1 MASLR
6 PGSRGLRYDA
16 LHCVGGVSIDGD
28 TVLGT
33 DESSLVTVNATLLIR
48 KVDDS
53 GMVATP
59 GIRGEVVF
67 NEDYS
72 KVYLCT
78 NGDPVAATWRSN
90 AYIAG
95 PATIGGDLVC
105 GGTLTVTSDATVS
118 GDLVVNGKADIVGDL
133 TIHGDAALAMSGSNV
148 VACVG
153 AFLPR
158 QVAGPGMANTP
169 GTESEIVYNLADGVA
184 YVCTA
189 TDPVAA
195 TWAALN

>member
-53 GMVATP
+53 GIVATP
-59 GIRGEVVF
+59 GIRGEL
-67 NEDYS
+67 S
-72 KVYLCT
+72 ST
-78 NGDPVAATWRSN
+78 RMIARSTC
-90 AYIAG
+90 ARMAIQSRLPG
-95 PATIGGDLVC
+95 QCGHLRRPATIGGDLVC
-105 GGTLTVTSDATVS
+105 GSTLTVTSATVLRS
-118 GDLVVNGKADIVGDL
+118 SCQRRGRYRGRSDDPWR
-133 TIHGDAALAMSGSNV
+133 
-148 VACVG
+148 C
-153 AFLPR
+153 
-158 QVAGPGMANTP
+158 GPGDVRIECCRVRWCVLATSSRWTRH
-169 GTESEIVYNLADGVA
+169 GTHRARSEIVYNLADGVA

-195 TWAALN
+195 SRR